1 MTRTHVY
8 EKYHNVGWCNKK
20 LALYQIP
27 LSSSTAADRRSCTV
41 ARDPPA
47 DARSSI
53 VTRCKRR
60 QKCARLNF
68 SRMNHRFRGIHW
80 RWPPFCTPFRNTLY
94 STGRCGK
101 RSASI
106 RSEFSIYDPS
116 QWNVRTSYITF
127 CLISIHVRDRFAITG
142 VYMNP
147 GNWRLDLQHVLG
159 IVNNSHEFWI
169 FQRVNEHSTQ
179 FESVVWPIRCHTVN
193 KIPIVH
199 DV

>member
-1 MTRTHVY
+1 MIRICEDRLKTDKRVKNGVAFATLLRHKRPTPRVDVTVMTRTRIY
-8 EKYHNVGWCNKK
+8 EKYHNVGWRNKK

-41 ARDPPA
+41 ARGPLA

-68 SRMNHRFRGIHW
+68 SRMNHRFRGTHW
-80 RWPPFCTPFRNTLY
+80 RWPPFCTPFAASEAPALWD
-94 STGRCGK
+94 

-106 RSEFSIYDPS
+106 RGELSIYDPS
-116 QWNVRTSYITF
+116 RWDVRTSYITF
-127 CLISIHVRDRFAITG
+127 CLISIHVRDRFAITD

-147 GNWRLDLQHVLG
+147 RN
-159 IVNNSHEFWI
+159 
-169 FQRVNEHSTQ
+169 
-179 FESVVWPIRCHTVN
+179 
-193 KIPIVH
+193 
-199 DV
+199 